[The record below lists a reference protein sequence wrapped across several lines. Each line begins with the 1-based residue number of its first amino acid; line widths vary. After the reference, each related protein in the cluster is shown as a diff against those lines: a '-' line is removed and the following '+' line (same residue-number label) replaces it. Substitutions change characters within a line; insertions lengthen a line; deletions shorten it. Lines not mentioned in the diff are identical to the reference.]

1 MPLPTEAS
9 NLGKTLAKIN
19 ELLSAVRNPILDDWD
34 PLELGLLISKL
45 EYEDLDVEVQKTAF
59 LRAVEPLIED
69 FDRSRSLWDQAEH
82 LIKIYNE
89 GLGFKGDTTNYY
101 NFKNSFMSD
110 VLVRRKGIPIS
121 LSLVFLGLC
130 RRVGLRA
137 VGISFP
143 GHFLVRLVTPEER
156 EGSVDW
162 KQHRYIDPFENGRIL
177 TVKDCEARL
186 EQWTRGVLR
195 FGPDSLKVAHPQEI
209 ASRTLRNLRAIFQ
222 EKEDLPRLYWVL
234 SALIEVCPTER
245 TESYKERGL
254 LLGRMGRYNAA
265 AVDLKTYLTICPDLQ
280 KAAHAERLLRLFEG
294 QREFTN

>member
-1 MPLPTEAS
+1 MPHSSEAS
-9 NLGKTLAKIN
+9 NLGNTLAKIN
-19 ELLSAVRNPILDDWD
+19 ELLGSVRNPILNDWD
-34 PLELGLLISKL
+34 PLELGLLLSKL
-45 EYEDLDVEVQKTAF
+45 EYEDLDVEREKTHF
-59 LRAVEPLIED
+59 YRTLESFIED
-69 FDRSRSLWDQAEH
+69 FDRSRPLWDQVND
-82 LIKIYNE
+82 LIKIYSE
-89 GLGFKGDTTNYY
+89 SLGFKGDTTNYY
-101 NFKNSFMSD
+101 NFKNSFLSD

-121 LSLVFLGLC
+121 LSLVFMALC
-130 RRVGLRA
+130 RRVGLRS

-143 GHFLVRLVTPEER
+143 GHFLVRIVSPGDF

-162 KQHRYIDPFENGRIL
+162 QQHRYIDCFEGGRIL

-254 LLGRMGRYNAA
+254 LLGRMGRYHAA
-265 AVDLKTYLTICPDLQ
+265 AVDLKTYLTICPDPQ
-280 KAAHAERLLRLFEG
+280 KASHAERLLLLFES
-294 QREFTN
+294 QRDVTN